1 MRRIGGLVISR
12 AACSV
17 LPSTR
22 RQTRGGIPVRHQIE
36 ESGNDSKKF
45 RGQIALTQESARW
58 RVRRFEGGSV
68 AAFSTLGCSNQ
79 LGSGATA
86 GPCRSAL
93 VDLSALGPTWLVGWS
108 SGQMES
114 HWYSFRQCWT
124 CDHRVGARSAFRLCG
139 ARLGARDDAELLAGA
154 WAVPLHA
161 QPDVRCGYRDMVR
174 LDRVLWKRRGACG
187 TRGHLDRGGIRSGSV
202 RGAPSGTAMG
212 RRLPRIPEAS
222 AALDRQQGGV
232 LQPTLPFFPRPERKN
247 RVSGEATP
255 GTRVDSKGSRRFKSP
270 SFRQPVRDF
279 LSDSSNSRIFAFK
292 RIGL

>member
-45 RGQIALTQESARW
+45 RTQIALTQENARW
-58 RVRRFEGGSV
+58 RVRRVEGGSV

-79 LGSGATA
+79 LGRGATA

-93 VDLSALGPTWLVGWS
+93 VDFSALGSTWLVGWA

-114 HWYSFRQCWT
+114 HWYTSRRCWT
-124 CDHRVGARSAFRLCG
+124 CDHRVGAQSPLRLCG
-139 ARLGARDDAELLAGA
+139 ARLGARDDAELLSGA
-154 WAVPLHA
+154 RTVPLHA
-161 QPDVRCGYRDMVR
+161 QPDVCGGYRDMVR
-174 LDRVLWKRRGACG
+174 LDCLLWERLGACG
-187 TRGHLDRGGIRSGSV
+187 TRSHLGRRGIRRGSV

-212 RRLPRIPEAS
+212 RRL
-222 AALDRQQGGV
+222 
-232 LQPTLPFFPRPERKN
+232 
-247 RVSGEATP
+247 
-255 GTRVDSKGSRRFKSP
+255 
-270 SFRQPVRDF
+270 
-279 LSDSSNSRIFAFK
+279 
-292 RIGL
+292 